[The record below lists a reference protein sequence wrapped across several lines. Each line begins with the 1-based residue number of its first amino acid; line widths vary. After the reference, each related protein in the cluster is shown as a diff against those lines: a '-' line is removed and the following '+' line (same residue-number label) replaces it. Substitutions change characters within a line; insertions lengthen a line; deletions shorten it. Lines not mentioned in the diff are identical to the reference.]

1 MNRPKPRTSALS
13 SMSATA
19 PASVEP
25 DKPWNDTSPYPGT
38 DPTKP
43 IKTVKAGDTAN
54 HGIAQRT
61 QKVTATIEADLLGR
75 ARSAFLIDGPLRG
88 VRSFSNWISEAIEEK
103 TTAVEVDRNEGK
115 HFPSTGPGTI
125 PTGRRA

>member
-19 PASVEP
+19 PAPVEL
-25 DKPWNDTSPYPGT
+25 DKPWDDASLYPGT
-38 DPTKP
+38 DPTMP
-43 IKTVKAGDTAN
+43 VATVKGSDTAN
-54 HGIAQRT
+54 PGCAQRT

-103 TTAVEVDRNEGK
+103 TTAVELDRNGGK
-115 HFPSTGPGTI
+115 RFPSTAPGTI